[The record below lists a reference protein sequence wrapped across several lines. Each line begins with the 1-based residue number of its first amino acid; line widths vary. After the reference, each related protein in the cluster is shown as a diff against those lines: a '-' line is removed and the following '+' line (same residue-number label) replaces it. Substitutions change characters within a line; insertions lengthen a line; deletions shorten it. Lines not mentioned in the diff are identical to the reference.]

1 MKLFKLTFLEASYP
15 NGHGCL
21 GIADLVGLIQNDAV
35 PVDLEEGGAAGHA
48 ASATRSLLSLRAGL
62 GGEGVK
68 FVRERSRHG

>member
-1 MKLFKLTFLEASYP
+1 M
-15 NGHGCL
+15 
-21 GIADLVGLIQNDAV
+21 GLIQNDAV